1 MATKDNIL
9 RMGYL
14 AQKLVRGDRCNLLM
28 LGDSQ
33 FAPAV
38 EPRIAQTML
47 RNWDVDW
54 RERVYYG
61 ASSSA
66 PSEGFQAFNFPST
79 SVDAGDSLPDGTT
92 VPAGFDGALYRSYAS
107 NEFASLI
114 TRLRSSNLNN
124 YYGGNWLE
132 GQQIAWKLAVLGGV
146 DPVPAVRVLGRDSA
160 GTVAGAVT
168 TNLGLTANS
177 TWQQVAI
184 ETHEGTDQDA
194 QEIFLDTA
202 NPNDETGQVFTYG
215 AWSAGIANKV
225 DGLQLSIVARGGDT
239 VSDALPVAEGGS
251 STTESDLERVTKF
264 NVMDA
269 WPDVIMMNFGTNME
283 TDEANDVAGVWRS
296 RVEALIA
303 WYRRL
308 AAENGKASPYFVLM
322 VPWETGSSQTRRIAT
337 QEAVRKIAL
346 SAGDV
351 GVLDVYAEAREQF
364 GPWADWQATYL
375 ADGTHL
381 SQAGV
386 DPFGQLIWNMMVV
399 AGSETSTVH
408 DTDPEPKRNRVYD
421 ASGRLDVNVTP
432 LPSQPAKPSK
442 PPTFT
447 YDDPYNSMPNQPF
460 FDG

>member
-1 MATKDNIL
+1 MSGRRSPTRSTTKDTQRNSSGKPIPLGMATKDNIL

-66 PSEGFQAFNFPST
+66 PSEGFQAFNFPGT

-92 VPAGFDGALYRSYAS
+92 VPAGFDGALYRSYVS
-107 NEFASLI
+107 NEFGSVI

-146 DPVPAVRVLGRDSA
+146 DPVPDVRVLGRDSA
-160 GTVAGAVT
+160 GTVTGVVT

-184 ETHEGTDQDA
+184 ETHVGTAEDA
-194 QEIFLDTA
+194 QEIYLDTA
-202 NPNDETGQVFTYG
+202 NPNDETGQVFAYG

-269 WPDVIMMNFGTNME
+269 WPDVILMNFGTNME

-322 VPWETGSSQTRRIAT
+322 VPWETGSSQARRIAT
-337 QEAVRKIAL
+337 QEAVRKI
-346 SAGDV
+346 SISST
-351 GVLDVYAEAREQF
+351 AEAGPVRLSRAPGADSRERRCGQAGAPC
-364 GPWADWQATYL
+364 GPAQQQKNLRSRPSAVDHIAPGRDHADRHGRHDSGWSAPDRSGPAGSGAN
-375 ADGTHL
+375 ADGPG
-381 SQAGV
+381 A
-386 DPFGQLIWNMMVV
+386 M
-399 AGSETSTVH
+399 
-408 DTDPEPKRNRVYD
+408 
-421 ASGRLDVNVTP
+421 
-432 LPSQPAKPSK
+432 
-442 PPTFT
+442 
-447 YDDPYNSMPNQPF
+447 
-460 FDG
+460 